1 MMRDAISDDI
11 VRVCV
16 CFFIKRSDAEGEIG
30 LDTDERKVRSPLM
43 LRRGHVQRKISTRY
57 TGKKMR
63 QCLYEWARAPAL
75 NIKCASV
82 CA

>member
-11 VRVCV
+11 VCV
-16 CFFIKRSDAEGEIG
+16 WGFFLFFFKRSDAEGEIG
-30 LDTDERKVRSPLM
+30 LDTDERKVKSPLM

-63 QCLYEWARAPAL
+63 QCLYEWA
-75 NIKCASV
+75 
-82 CA
+82 